1 MTAAGM
7 RTDALLSSAER
18 WRYSQAMKHAL
29 KLAAAAALALCLA
42 ACVAGSGESAHAASG
57 GLVSQFVLGIWHGVI
72 GPITLLVEI
81 VNALLPHVLPWKAH
95 LYEVKAASAAYDVG
109 FVIGLGGSPLLLSRR
124 WR

>member
-1 MTAAGM
+1 
-7 RTDALLSSAER
+7 
-18 WRYSQAMKHAL
+18 MKQHL
-29 KLAAAAALALCLA
+29 KLAAVVAVVFCLA
-42 ACVAGSGESAHAASG
+42 ACVAGSAESAHAADG
-57 GLVSQFVLGIWHGVI
+57 GLLANFALGVWHGVI

-95 LYEVKAASAAYDVG
+95 LYETKAASAAYDVG